1 MITAFN
7 IYISIMSPGAA
18 LATYINEIEVD
29 ELYLNPDPLH
39 LNNEREIDSCV
50 VLCFEERD
58 NPDDYESIDTRI
70 FVSYDHESKSY
81 VINGRRLDVFS
92 KSGRNRTNFKPF
104 MFCVKESA
112 DVAEFI
118 YTIFNKKNMMSY
130 TLYNYNNLPEDAC
143 ELTYDFM
150 ESNMDRE
157 YEISAFDNVGIKK
170 AIIKRVVR
178 MARHMFN

>member
-58 NPDDYESIDTRI
+58 NPDD
-70 FVSYDHESKSY
+70 
-81 VINGRRLDVFS
+81 
-92 KSGRNRTNFKPF
+92 
-104 MFCVKESA
+104 
-112 DVAEFI
+112 
-118 YTIFNKKNMMSY
+118 
-130 TLYNYNNLPEDAC
+130 
-143 ELTYDFM
+143 
-150 ESNMDRE
+150 
-157 YEISAFDNVGIKK
+157 
-170 AIIKRVVR
+170 
-178 MARHMFN
+178 